1 MKMLIDYSGFSF
13 EQYGTKEKRE
23 LVKLIATNIK
33 ECQDPIEEEETA
45 GQEDDYEDVDDFDV

>member
-33 ECQDPIEEEETA
+33 ECQDPIEDEETA
-45 GQEDDYEDVDDFDV
+45 GQ